1 MAAEYGININVRTKD
16 EQLKK
21 LQKNLTAADRQ
32 VKSLT
37 KQLTELEKKTKGG
50 KGGDGRRTGGP
61 FSDEAIKKRKELA
74 EATKLAEHNFEKYT
88 RGLLNSESANRK
100 GIVSTRELATRM
112 KDVAASVGI
121 TNDKFQLFTAGFTKL
136 NFSAQLKSLQR
147 FNESAKVTASTF
159 GAMGSQNVPGV
170 TGFSN
175 ADISTLLNFAPANTI
190 NAIERYLDTL
200 TGVRKQL
207 DFTEKEYGDVTAR
220 IKEMNKELEK
230 QRTLLRDSNKEEKR
244 MKISRRDRFDAREIR
259 QRIAESPG
267 GRFRRF
273 QRNRTAEDRRIRRQ
287 VQSSALIGGAFPLLF
302 GQGLAA
308 SAGGFAGGAAGGLL
322 GGQFGFALS
331 LVGTQIGAFIDG
343 LGKKATELGDALRK
357 PSENIEIL
365 VQRAGISGT
374 ALERQIS
381 KLEELGLQ
389 ATAADIALAEIDE
402 FADVEQLKKLSK
414 SFQELGNIFAKLNT
428 QLLSFVSQGL
438 GDFAEKVNEIL
449 QSISGGF
456 TFEDIRRQV
465 PKSRMKEFNQMV
477 GELLPKSR
485 TAKGIMGIGDRL
497 VNLIKGGQGNIERA
511 SNIAIPSDVLNKL
524 RAEFVPSSAPAK
536 VQISQDL
543 LDSAR
548 SVKIDN
554 LKSEIELEAKRLTQ
568 RSEEQDVI
576 RKTNEVRAIESKI
589 ALKKFELDKTEEGL
603 RKDKLADQL
612 EELRLQRELNIA
624 QLRNAEILAS
634 PLASAIVDVNKR
646 LEDLM
651 DTQKQIVELSKSIE
665 SSFSESFK
673 GIIKG
678 TMSVQ
683 EAFRNM
689 FMRIADH
696 FLDMAAQMMAAQIS
710 KGFLGMFGNIFG
722 GGATDLLSN
731 AGLTAA
737 TPGEITMK
745 NFADGGRPPVGR
757 ASIVGEKGP
766 ELFVPDRAGTIIPNH
781 AMGSTN
787 IVVNVDASGTSV
799 QGNGSEA
806 DQLGQLIGGIV
817 QATLVEESR
826 AGGLLNR

>member
-16 EQLKK
+16 EKLKQ
-21 LQKNLTAADRQ
+21 LQKTLTTTERK
-32 VKSLT
+32 VKALQ
-37 KQLTELEKKTKGG
+37 KELDQLSKKTG
-50 KGGDGRRTGGP
+50 KGPGSGGP
-61 FSDEAIKKRKELA
+61 FSKDAIAKAKELTQKTK
-74 EATKLAEHNFEKYT
+74 EAQIAFEQYTKGILNFE
-88 RGLLNSESANRK
+88 GANRK

-112 KDVAASVGI
+112 KELAASSGI
-121 TNDKFQLFTAGFTKL
+121 TSQKFELFTQGFTKL
-136 NFSAQLKSLQR
+136 NFSAQIKSLQR
-147 FNESAKVTASTF
+147 FNESAKITASTF
-159 GAMGSQNVPGV
+159 GAMGSKNVAGV

-190 NAIERYLDTL
+190 SAIERYLDTL

-207 DFTEKEYGDVTAR
+207 DITGNEYQEVTVR
-220 IKEMNKELEK
+220 IKEMNKSLQQQRDLLKENTKQEK
-230 QRTLLRDSNKEEKR
+230 IGRKMRTEARD
-244 MKISRRDRFDAREIR
+244 IRR
-259 QRIAESPG
+259 RIAESPG

-273 QRNRTAEDRRIRRQ
+273 QRNRTAEDRRIRGQ

-449 QSISGGF
+449 QSISGAF
-456 TFEDIRRQV
+456 TLADIANEV
-465 PKSRMKEFNQMV
+465 PKSSRADFQKRI
-477 GELLPKSR
+477 GELIPESR
-485 TAKGIMGIGDRL
+485 AGGILDRFDPFRKG
-497 VNLIKGGQGNIERA
+497 NLGRA
-511 SNIAIPSDVLNKL
+511 LQLDSSAVTPAILQQL
-524 RAEFVPSSAPAK
+524 RKEFVPSSAPAK

-576 RKTNEVRAIESKI
+576 RKTNEIKAIESKI
-589 ALKKFELDKTEEGL
+589 ALKKFELDKTEEGV

-624 QLRNAEILAS
+624 QLRNAEILAN
-634 PLASAIVDVNKR
+634 PVASAIVDVDRR

-651 DTQKQIVELSKSIE
+651 DSQRQIVELSKTIE

-683 EAFRNM
+683 DAFRNM

-696 FLDMAAQMMAAQIS
+696 FLDMAAQMAAAQLS
-710 KGFLGMFGNIFG
+710 RGFLSLFASAFGSGISGGSGRVNLDEMSQYANIGGEVTIGDFG
-722 GGATDLLSN
+722 GYAN
-731 AGLTAA
+731 
-737 TPGEITMK
+737 
-745 NFADGGRPPVGR
+745 GGRPPVGR
-757 ASIVGEKGP
+757 ASIVGERGP

-781 AMGSTN
+781 AMGGSTN
-787 IVVNVDASGTSV
+787 IVVNVDASGSSV
-799 QGNGSEA
+799 EGDAEQSRELGRLISVAIQSE
-806 DQLGQLIGGIV
+806 LIKQTRPGGML
-817 QATLVEESR
+817 A
-826 AGGLLNR
+826 